1 MAKDHI
7 KTYWESQGKEH
18 QASHWASW
26 GDNWIIDLEIENI
39 SKYINDGD
47 TVLDVGCANGYS
59 TFKQYE
65 QHKLNSIIGVDFAEN
80 MINAANDRLNNIHDK
95 PGNMLF
101 NQGDI
106 RNLEFENNQF
116 DVVYT
121 TRVII
126 NLSTWE
132 EQVNAIKECIRV
144 AKPNGKIIL
153 SEGFW
158 EPLMLLNSMRLLVN
172 LKPLVEHDF
181 NRYFKKYKI
190 EELMKELNLE
200 YDIIDFSSIYYL
212 GSRFL
217 RELVT
222 DTEKYEGFTNPINE
236 IFANIQKDY
245 KGGGMGIQQAIVITK
260 KID

>member
-1 MAKDHI
+1 MEKDHI
-7 KTYWESQGKEH
+7 KKYWENQGKEH
-18 QASHWASW
+18 EESHWASW
-26 GDNWIIDLEIENI
+26 GDNWMIDLEIENI
-39 SKYINDGD
+39 SQYINDGD
-47 TVLDVGCANGYS
+47 NVLDVGCANGYS
-59 TFKQYE
+59 TFKQFE
-65 QHKLNSIIGVDFAEN
+65 QHKVGSIIGVDFAEN
-80 MINAANDRLNNIHDK
+80 MINAAKDRLNKTPEKPSNIF
-95 PGNMLF
+95 F

-106 RNLEFENNQF
+106 RNLEFENDQF

-126 NLSTWE
+126 NLPTWE
-132 EQVNAIKECIRV
+132 EQVSAIKECIRV

-158 EPLMLLNSMRLLVN
+158 EPLMLLNAMRLLVN

-181 NRYFKKYKI
+181 NRYFKKSNI
-190 EELMKELNLE
+190 SELMRELNLE
-200 YDIIDFSSIYYL
+200 YEIIDFSSIYYL

-222 DTEKYEGFTNPINE
+222 DVEKYDGFTNPINE

-245 KGGGMGIQQAIVITK
+245 KGGSIGIQQAIVITK
-260 KID
+260 S